1 MSEFILTLVSS
12 YSSVERKEKNVDKF
26 VLLDGKKGEERW

>member
-1 MSEFILTLVSS
+1 MSEFILTLVSL

-26 VLLDGKKGEERW
+26 VLLDGKKVEERW

>member
-1 MSEFILTLVSS
+1 MSEFILTLVSL

-26 VLLDGKKGEERW
+26 VLLDGKKVEER